1 VIEDIPKLAMSLGVA
16 LSGECLWGECL
27 VWLIGT
33 VVCLLAAAA
42 GPMSVS
48 AGSGWPHLRCSTIG
62 SCQPTVTS
70 EIVKRAVPVSC
81 KYIITRPLG
90 LGLVFVLL
98 FWFNIVCF
106 LV

>member
-1 VIEDIPKLAMSLGVA
+1 MSIAVA
-16 LSGECLWGECL
+16 LSGECLWGEGL

-48 AGSGWPHLRCSTIG
+48 AGSGWPHLPCSSIV
-62 SCQPTVTS
+62 SCQSTATS

-81 KYIITRPLG
+81 KHIITRPLG
-90 LGLVFVLL
+90 LGLVFVRLFKFSIL
-98 FWFNIVCF
+98 CVFWFS
-106 LV
+106 LQ

>member
-1 VIEDIPKLAMSLGVA
+1 MSLGVA
-16 LSGECLWGECL
+16 LSGECLWGEGL

-33 VVCLLAAAA
+33 VVCLLAAAV

-48 AGSGWPHLRCSTIG
+48 TGSGWPHLRCNAIGFCQSTA
-62 SCQPTVTS
+62 TS
-70 EIVKRAVPVSC
+70 EIVKRAVPVLC

-98 FWFNIVCF
+98 FRFNILCF